1 MSIRQ
6 LLVKQ
11 TFNTDSRRPRLL
23 AVCAVVAMGLG
34 LGACSEGDA
43 SRPQGPAG
51 QAQGG
56 RPGSGGPGGP
66 TSVIAAPVELKNF
79 AGDVEAIGTARAN
92 EAVTITAKV
101 SNTVTAI
108 RFREGEEVKAGDVL
122 IELDTEQARANLAE
136 AEAALSDSE
145 SQFKRSK
152 ELFATRALSESQLD
166 QLEATLKG
174 NQARVAA
181 ARAQL
186 SDQIIRAPF
195 SGRVGLRNISLGS
208 LISPGTVITTLD
220 DTRIIKLDFSVPEV
234 FLPVVREGQEIN
246 ARATAYPEE
255 VFKGKVQSIDSRID
269 PVSRSIIVRAEIANP
284 ERRLKPGMFMT
295 VRLVRSEK
303 PSLVIPEQALV
314 PEGDRQFVYVVH
326 EGKAVQTE
334 VKTGRRRPGEVEILS
349 GLAQGDSVV
358 IEGTQK
364 VRDGA
369 AVRPFGAEDRPT

>member
-6 LLVKQ
+6 LLVKE
-11 TFNTDSRRPRLL
+11 TSKKHSAPGMAAL
-23 AVCAVVAMGLG
+23 CALVAFGVGMS
-34 LGACSEGDA
+34 ACSDGDA
-43 SRPQGPAG
+43 SRPAGPG
-51 QAQGG
+51 QQAQGG
-56 RPGSGGPGGP
+56 RPGAGGPGGA
-66 TSVIAAPVELKNF
+66 TSVIAAPVELKDF

-108 RFREGEEVKAGDVL
+108 RFQEGQEVKAGEVL
-122 IELDTEQARANLAE
+122 IELDTAQVRANLAE
-136 AEAALSDSE
+136 AEAALAESE
-145 SQFKRSK
+145 SQFKRSR
-152 ELFATRALSESQLD
+152 ELFNTRALSEAQLD
-166 QLEATLKG
+166 QLEATLKA

-195 SGRVGLRNISLGS
+195 SGRMGLRNISLGS

-220 DTRIIKLDFSVPEV
+220 DIRIIKLDFSVPEV
-234 FLPVVREGQEIN
+234 FLPVVSEGQTIS
-246 ARATAYPEE
+246 ARATAYPDQTFE
-255 VFKGKVQSIDSRID
+255 GKVRSIDSRID
-269 PVSRSIIVRAEIANP
+269 PVSRSVIVRAEIANP
-284 ERRLKPGMFMT
+284 DRRLKPGMFMT
-295 VRLVRSEK
+295 VRLMRSEK

-326 EGKAVQTE
+326 EGKAVRTE
-334 VKTGRRRPGEVEILS
+334 VKTGRRRPGEVEVLS

-364 VRDGA
+364 VRDGG
-369 AVRPFGAEDRPT
+369 AVRSFEAEERPT